1 MKFYKKYRPLLELNH
16 SKYDFIILTGG
27 RGSMKT
33 GHCLRG
39 VLKCAGEEP
48 KRVCFF
54 RETKDTLDDSLKA
67 ELHSLI
73 DTEFDGMGFSYTKE
87 AIRHVNGSYMFF
99 KGLKEINTASVENL
113 KGVATSTDIFVVD
126 EAQAVSKP
134 VWDVLIP
141 TLRKEGCVLIAIYNR
156 ISKNLPIEEAFFI
169 DYDHK
174 KAPENTYFVEVNYPE
189 IEHLGLLSKQF
200 IQRAELVKLHKPEEY
215 GVIYMNQPPD
225 QSMRTVVKYFTD
237 ENIVPVKYFKDETL
251 ILTMDFNVDPMM
263 WCVCHKDD
271 DCLYQFDEIVIENCT
286 TEDAVGEFINRYPE
300 HKGDIYLC
308 GDASGNYRKTQSNQ
322 SDYTIVKNALLK
334 QGYPINR
341 IIQYTRSFN
350 PPIVHRVRAFN
361 QLVFGNDGVRRFYVD
376 PRCKWTIYN
385 MRNLMY
391 KEGTSII
398 DLPTPNKIQ
407 NNKELKFLGH
417 IFDAISY
424 PAEFFWPVTLDYK
437 ENSKLVDPSEQ
448 WTMKNILERQFKNE
462 RENKW

>member
-1 MKFYKKYRPLLELNH
+1 MIFYKKFKPLLELNH
-16 SKYDFIILTGG
+16 SKYDFIVLTGG

-39 VLKCAGEEP
+39 VLKCCGEEP

-73 DTEFDGMGFSYTKE
+73 ETEFSDMGFTYTKDC
-87 AIRHVNGSYMFF
+87 IRHENGSYMFF
-99 KGLKEINTASVENL
+99 KGLKEVNTASVENL

-156 ISKNLPIEEAFFI
+156 IRNDLPVEQAFFI
-169 DYDHK
+169 DYENK
-174 KAPENTYFVEVNYPE
+174 KAPENTYFLEVNYPE
-189 IEHLGLLSKQF
+189 ILHLGLLSKQF
-200 IQRAELVKLHKPEEY
+200 VQRAELVKENKPEEY
-215 GVIYMNQPPD
+215 ATIYMNQPPD
-225 QSMRTVVKYFTD
+225 QSQRTVVKYFSSD
-237 ENIVPVKYFKDETL
+237 NITPVQYCPEETL

-271 DCLYQFDEIVIENCT
+271 TNLYQLDEIVIENCT
-286 TEDAVGEFINRYPE
+286 TEDAVAEFINRYPN
-300 HKGDIYLC
+300 HKGDIFLC

-322 SDYTIVKNALLK
+322 SDYNIVKNALLRH
-334 QGYPINR
+334 GYPINR
-341 IIQYTRSFN
+341 IIQHTRGFN

-361 QLVFGNDGVRRFYVD
+361 KLVFGDDGERRYYVD
-376 PRCKWTIYN
+376 PKCKWTIYN
-385 MRNLMY
+385 MKNLMY

-398 DLPTPNKIQ
+398 DLPTPSKIESNKD
-407 NNKELKFLGH
+407 LKFIGH

-424 PAEFFWPVTLDYK
+424 PAEYFWPITL
-437 ENSKLVDPSEQ
+437 ENKVEPVKVDPSEQ
-448 WTMKNILERQFKNE
+448 WTMKNIIERQNQE
-462 RENKW
+462 RKNKW